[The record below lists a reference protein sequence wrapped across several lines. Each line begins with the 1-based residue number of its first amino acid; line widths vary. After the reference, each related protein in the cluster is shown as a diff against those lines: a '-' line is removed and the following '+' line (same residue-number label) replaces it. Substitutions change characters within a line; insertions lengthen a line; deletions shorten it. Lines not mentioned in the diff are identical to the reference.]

1 MSGRSCDYS
10 PGEERLNVLTHAAGA
25 VLALG
30 GMALVPFVVPE
41 HGVRRVAAFAV
52 YLLALFGM
60 YLASSC
66 YHAAR
71 TPERKA
77 LLRRFDH
84 AAIYLLIAGTYTPV
98 MLLAAAMLTI
108 FYLTGHGISRIH
120 GAIFFAAIILY
131 TAWSVRQ
138 AKREAAVNTAVVEEA
153 RKSVSSGNAGAMRL
167 PAAVLLTIAG
177 LALLILGAKL
187 FLAGSVFFARRLQV
201 SDAMIG
207 LPLVAVG
214 TNLTEQST
222 SVVAAVRGEK
232 DIAIGNV
239 VGSNI
244 FNVFAILGI
253 APLISPL
260 RNATLSYVDL
270 GVMLL
275 CSVLLLPIMR
285 TGWKISRLEGVFLLL
300 IYIAYTAWLIMQ
312 SAL

>member
-98 MLLAAAMLTI
+98 MLLAVGGSL
-108 FYLTGHGISRIH
+108 GI
-120 GAIFFAAIILY
+120 AIF
-131 TAWSVRQ
+131 
-138 AKREAAVNTAVVEEA
+138 AAVW
-153 RKSVSSGNAGAMRL
+153 
-167 PAAVLLTIAG
+167 
-177 LALLILGAKL
+177 
-187 FLAGSVFFARRLQV
+187 
-201 SDAMIG
+201 MIG
-207 LPLVAVG
+207 LA
-214 TNLTEQST
+214 
-222 SVVAAVRGEK
+222 
-232 DIAIGNV
+232 
-239 VGSNI
+239 
-244 FNVFAILGI
+244 GI
-253 APLISPL
+253 
-260 RNATLSYVDL
+260 
-270 GVMLL
+270 
-275 CSVLLLPIMR
+275 
-285 TGWKISRLEGVFLLL
+285 
-300 IYIAYTAWLIMQ
+300 
-312 SAL
+312 